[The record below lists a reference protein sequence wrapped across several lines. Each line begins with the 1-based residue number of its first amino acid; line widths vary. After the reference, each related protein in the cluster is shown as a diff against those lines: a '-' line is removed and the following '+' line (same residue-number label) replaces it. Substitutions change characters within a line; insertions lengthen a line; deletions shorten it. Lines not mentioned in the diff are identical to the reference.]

1 MRIKGLD
8 AWGISEKISEQARRV
23 RDLGKGQTLRFHRWL
38 S

>member
-1 MRIKGLD
+1 MRVEGLD
-8 AWGISEKISEQARRV
+8 AGRVSEEIGEQARGM